1 MQPVNLNQPGQKKRT
16 ESRWEDTS
24 SGWILYDGD
33 DPVGAG
39 PGSHAAIGD
48 GRRRTGWPENSR
60 HKVEPA
66 TPEQIQAAAD
76 KLGPGG
82 LTAAEAA
89 WCAGTMNT
97 VPTYRRSVDAA
108 NGVRAAAER
117 LGGRLDGL
125 TIRFG
130 DGSELQLVPLRPE
143 LGHSHL
149 IRLPPEG
156 APQGTSRR

>member
-1 MQPVNLNQPGQKKRT
+1 MV
-16 ESRWEDTS
+16 
-24 SGWILYDGD
+24 
-33 DPVGAG
+33 
-39 PGSHAAIGD
+39 
-48 GRRRTGWPENSR
+48 RRHDEHR
-60 HKVEPA
+60 
-66 TPEQIQAAAD
+66 
-76 KLGPGG
+76 
-82 LTAAEAA
+82 
-89 WCAGTMNT
+89 
-97 VPTYRRSVDAA
+97 PTYRRSVDAA